1 MTIEELFGTL
11 QMSVVATWRK
21 HLRSAKYGKHMALD
35 EFYKEMPE
43 KVDDLIE
50 AYMGAY
56 GKKIGAFQNI
66 LSSSNMNTLKYLQEL
81 KRVCKEGYDLLDD
94 NEELEGLM
102 DDIVNLINST
112 LYKVKELSES
122 NMMDL
127 ADFVKESLDESAGA
141 ALDQRSVERFFGD
154 KYGRDR
160 NLKTTISKSLRV
172 LKSFKSDLTSE
183 QYNMLEKLID
193 NPENEFDY
201 RSKATMH
208 NINGKYGEFRFILT
222 SNNFP
227 NAIINKLDDVNV
239 NKMFKNIGKGYRTS
253 LSGFGV
259 TQTLII
265 GIEWDSEEDR
275 WLNLED
281 AIKLVK
287 HVLDTIAPI
296 FNDILSWREEGKEK
310 DAFARRGRN

>member
-122 NMMDL
+122 TMMDL
-127 ADFVKESLDESAGA
+127 SDFVNEALNESRGTDLDK
-141 ALDQRSVERFFGD
+141 RSFDRFFGD
-154 KYGRDR
+154 KFGRDR
-160 NLKTTISKSLRV
+160 GLKTTISKSMMA
-172 LKSFKSDLTSE
+172 LKSLKDDLE
-183 QYNMLEKLID
+183 GEYYDMLEKLID
-193 NPENEFDY
+193 NPEAEFDA
-201 RSKATMH
+201 RSNVKLYH
-208 NINGKYGEFRFILT
+208 SDGKYGGAEITLT
-222 SNNFP
+222 CDNMP
-227 NAIINKLDDVNV
+227 KAIINKLDHAKQVVGVKHGYSANLHGFGNTQTV
-239 NKMFKNIGKGYRTS
+239 NIGIMWYEDEEENMKG
-253 LSGFGV
+253 
-259 TQTLII
+259 
-265 GIEWDSEEDR
+265 DC
-275 WLNLED
+275 
-281 AIKLVK
+281 IKLIK
-287 HVLDTIAPI
+287 YVLDTIKPI
-296 FNDILSWREEGKEK
+296 FDDILSWRDDGKDE
-310 DAFARRGRN
+310 DAIRRRNRK

>member
-11 QMSVVATWRK
+11 QRSVVATWRK

-122 NMMDL
+122 TMMDL
-127 ADFVKESLDESAGA
+127 SDFVNEALNESRGADLDK
-141 ALDQRSVERFFGD
+141 RSFDRFFGD
-154 KYGRDR
+154 KFGRDR
-160 NLKTTISKSLRV
+160 GLKTTISKSMMA
-172 LKSFKSDLTSE
+172 LKSLKDDLE
-183 QYNMLEKLID
+183 GEYYDMLEKLID
-193 NPENEFDY
+193 NPEAEFDA
-201 RSKATMH
+201 RSNVKLYH
-208 NINGKYGEFRFILT
+208 SDGKYGGAEITLT
-222 SNNFP
+222 CDNMP
-227 NAIINKLDDVNV
+227 KAIINKLDHAKQVVGVKHGYSANLHGFGNTQTV
-239 NKMFKNIGKGYRTS
+239 NIGIMWYEDEEENMKG
-253 LSGFGV
+253 
-259 TQTLII
+259 
-265 GIEWDSEEDR
+265 DC
-275 WLNLED
+275 
-281 AIKLVK
+281 IKLIK
-287 HVLDTIAPI
+287 YVLDTIKPI
-296 FNDILSWREEGKEK
+296 FDDILSWRDDGKDE
-310 DAFARRGRN
+310 DAIRRRNRK

>member
-122 NMMDL
+122 TMMDL
-127 ADFVKESLDESAGA
+127 SDFVNEALNESRGADLDK
-141 ALDQRSVERFFGD
+141 RSFDRFFGD
-154 KYGRDR
+154 KFGRDR
-160 NLKTTISKSLRV
+160 GLKTTISKSMMA
-172 LKSFKSDLTSE
+172 LKSLKDDLE
-183 QYNMLEKLID
+183 GEYYDMLEKLID
-193 NPENEFDY
+193 NPEAEFDA
-201 RSKATMH
+201 RSNVKLYH
-208 NINGKYGEFRFILT
+208 KDGQYGGAEITLT
-222 SNNFP
+222 CDNMP
-227 NAIINKLDDVNV
+227 KAIINKLDRAKQAIGIKHGYSANLHGFGNTQTV
-239 NKMFKNIGKGYRTS
+239 NIGIMWYEDEEENMKG
-253 LSGFGV
+253 
-259 TQTLII
+259 
-265 GIEWDSEEDR
+265 DC
-275 WLNLED
+275 
-281 AIKLVK
+281 IKLIK
-287 HVLDTIAPI
+287 YVLDTIKPI
-296 FNDILSWREEGKEK
+296 FDDILSWRDDGKDE
-310 DAFARRGRN
+310 DAIRRRNRK

>member
-43 KVDDLIE
+43 MVDDLIE

-122 NMMDL
+122 TMMDL
-127 ADFVKESLDESAGA
+127 SDFVNEALNESRGADLDK
-141 ALDQRSVERFFGD
+141 RSFDRFFGD
-154 KYGRDR
+154 KFGRDR
-160 NLKTTISKSLRV
+160 GLKTIISKSMMA
-172 LKSFKSDLTSE
+172 LKSLKNDFEGEYYD
-183 QYNMLEKLID
+183 MLEKLID
-193 NPENEFDY
+193 NPEAEFDA
-201 RSKATMH
+201 RSNVKLYH
-208 NINGKYGEFRFILT
+208 SDGKYGGAEITLT
-222 SNNFP
+222 CDNMP
-227 NAIINKLDDVNV
+227 KAIINKLDHAKQVVGVKHGYSANLHGFGNTQTV
-239 NKMFKNIGKGYRTS
+239 NIGIMWYEDEEENMKG
-253 LSGFGV
+253 
-259 TQTLII
+259 
-265 GIEWDSEEDR
+265 DC
-275 WLNLED
+275 
-281 AIKLVK
+281 IKLIK
-287 HVLDTIAPI
+287 YVLDTIKPI
-296 FNDILSWREEGKEK
+296 FDDILSWRDDGKDE
-310 DAFARRGRN
+310 DAIRRRNRK